1 MNPKCILGKAINH
14 GSEKGLGFDAFSG
27 CPEQGLYALCDGAN
41 SCPDSG
47 QAALWLCHQITHT
60 PMPEGK
66 PLNFEPLVRDLHED
80 MLLSFPNTAAT
91 LVGLHV
97 APWGLR
103 LVSVGDSDLT
113 LYKRRW
119 RGWGSWQKNCTMPKD
134 LDTDG
139 NPSQLIASEVLDT
152 VHQLDFPAQGTWLAL
167 MMSDGPARVLP
178 TSSLQKTLQK
188 ISHQTPSTEDLDYLC
203 RALADEALSSGC
215 QDDVSV
221 AMLWIRYG

>member
-1 MNPKCILGKAINH
+1 LGKAINH
-14 GSEKGLGFDAFSG
+14 GPDKGLGFDAFSAN
-27 CPEQGLYALCDGAN
+27 PEQGLYALCDGAN

-47 QAALWLCHQITHT
+47 QAALWLCQQITHAQV
-60 PMPEGK
+60 PEDR
-66 PLNFEPLVRDLHED
+66 PLNFEPLVHDLHEH
-80 MLLSFPNTAAT
+80 MLTSFSNTAAT

-103 LVSVGDSDLT
+103 LVSVGDSELT

-119 RGWGSWQKNCTMPKD
+119 WGWGPWQKNCTMPKD
-134 LDTDG
+134 LDANG
-139 NPSQLIASEVLDT
+139 HPRQLIASEVFDT
-152 VHQLDFPAQGTWLAL
+152 VHQLELPAQGTWLAL

-178 TSSLQKTLQK
+178 ASSVQKTLQK
-188 ISHQTPSTEDLDYLC
+188 ISHQTPSSEDLNYLC
-203 RALADEALSSGC
+203 ETLAHEALSSGC

>member
-1 MNPKCILGKAINH
+1 MH
-14 GSEKGLGFDAFSG
+14 MRLGFAVSTTVPADIILMD
-27 CPEQGLYALCDGAN
+27 E
-41 SCPDSG
+41 
-47 QAALWLCHQITHT
+47 WL
-60 PMPEGK
+60 
-66 PLNFEPLVRDLHED
+66 
-80 MLLSFPNTAAT
+80 
-91 LVGLHV
+91 
-97 APWGLR
+97 
-103 LVSVGDSDLT
+103 SVGDSDLT

-119 RGWGSWQKNCTMPKD
+119 GGWGSWQKNCTMPKD

-152 VHQLDFPAQGTWLAL
+152 VHQLDLPAQGTWLAL

-188 ISHQTPSTEDLDYLC
+188 ISHQTPSSEDLDYLC

-221 AMLWIRYG
+221 AMLWIQYG

>member
-1 MNPKCILGKAINH
+1 MTPKCIFGKAINH
-14 GSEKGLGFDAFSG
+14 GPDKGLGFDAFNA
-27 CPEQGLYALCDGAN
+27 CPDHGLYALSDGAN

-47 QAALWLCHQITHT
+47 QAALWLCHQITQAT
-60 PMPEGK
+60 VSEGK
-66 PLNFEPLVRDLHED
+66 SLNFEPLVRDLHKV

-97 APWGLR
+97 APCGLR

-119 RGWGSWQKNCTMPKD
+119 LGWGPWQKHCAMPKD
-134 LDTDG
+134 LDSDG

-152 VHQLDFPAQGTWLAL
+152 VHQLDLPAQGTWLAL

-178 TSSLQKTLQK
+178 ASSLQKTLQK
-188 ISHQTPSTEDLDYLC
+188 ISRQTPSCEDLDYLC
-203 RALADEALSSGC
+203 QSLANEALSSGC
-215 QDDVSV
+215 GDDVSV